1 MAGRGKRC
9 RAVFRIPRPRHS
21 RSVPWLRCGRVRC
34 RSLFSCVHGGHRTVV
49 RSCRFR
55 NEGSTRG
62 PDGPLVVPLR
72 IVASFVRSLCLVSF
86 LVSFVCSLSIRFGSV
101 RFGSVLSMVYSLC
114 LERGNMTLWTSL
126 PATSGPKTPL
136 RKSPAGSRSE
146 LYVSKAAWV
155 SRARP
160 SPASPPVP

>member
-72 IVASFVRSLCLVSF
+72 IVASFVRSLCVWF
-86 LVSFVCSLSIRFGSV
+86 RFWFRLFARCRSGSV
-101 RFGSVLSMVYSLC
+101 RFGSVLWMVYSLC